1 MDYAATTPV
10 REEVR
15 SAMDPYLGETFG
27 NPSSIHRFGR
37 QASAALEEAR
47 SQLAEALGARRR

>member
-1 MDYAATTPV
+1 MDPIYMDYAATTPV

-47 SQLAEALGARRR
+47 SQLA